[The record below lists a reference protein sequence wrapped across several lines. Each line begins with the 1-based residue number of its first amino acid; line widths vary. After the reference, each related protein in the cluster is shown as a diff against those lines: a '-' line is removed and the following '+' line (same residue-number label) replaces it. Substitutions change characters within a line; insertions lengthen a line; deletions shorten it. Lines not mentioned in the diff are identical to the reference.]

1 MEVSYIGK
9 QSVSRFSLTDTLDF
23 TCELLYWSVYYI
35 WYIWSPFPRISN
47 PKTDDRCHPLKL
59 I

>member
-23 TCELLYWSVYYI
+23 TCELLYWSVNYMI
-35 WYIWSPFPRISN
+35 HLIS
-47 PKTDDRCHPLKL
+47 LS
-59 I
+59 